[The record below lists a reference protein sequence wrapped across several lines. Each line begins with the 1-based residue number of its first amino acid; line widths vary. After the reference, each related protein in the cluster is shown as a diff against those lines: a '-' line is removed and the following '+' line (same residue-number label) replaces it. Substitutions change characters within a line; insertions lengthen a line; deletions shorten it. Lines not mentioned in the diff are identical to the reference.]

1 MNRFLF
7 ILLFFFVFTF
17 PHFGQVDQDTIHNSQ
32 PVESTEE
39 DKTEEEVVIKK
50 KVVNVLPYLEDK
62 TPDIT
67 ISKFETDY
75 KKKYKQDS
83 EFDYSEE
90 GNKDSLWKRFK
101 RWFNQRLIDFFR
113 QFDIDYE
120 TSSRLQIFYRIAGV
134 LVITLI
140 IYYITR
146 AFIQKDAYWILK
158 KSGKK
163 MEIPIDD
170 IELNL
175 KSVDFPTLLNQTIK
189 EEQYRLSIRYY
200 YLWLLQKLQEQEQIE
215 WHIEKTNSDYQDEIK
230 DSSLKE
236 DFKYLSYIYNNIWYG
251 EFEITESEFNQAKK
265 SFDTILKTKL
275 K

>member
-1 MNRFLF
+1 MNRFLY

-32 PVESTEE
+32 PIESTEE
-39 DKTEEEVVIKK
+39 AKGEIVPKK
-50 KVVNVLPYLEDK
+50 KVVNTLPYLEDK
-62 TPDIT
+62 TQDIT

-75 KKKYKQDS
+75 KKKYKKDS

-90 GNKDSLWKRFK
+90 ANKDSLWKRFK
-101 RWFNQRLIDFFR
+101 RWVGQQISDFFR

-120 TSSRLQIFYRIAGV
+120 TSSRLDIAFRIGGV
-134 LVITLI
+134 LVIILV

-146 AFIQKDAYWILK
+146 ATIQKDAYWMFKK
-158 KSGKK
+158 KSKK
-163 MEIPIDD
+163 LDIRVDD

-175 KSVDFPTLLNQTIK
+175 KVVDFPSLLNQTIK

-215 WHIEKTNSDYQDEIK
+215 WHIEKTNSDYQEEIK
-230 DSSLKE
+230 DTQLKE
-236 DFKYLSYIYNNIWYG
+236 DFQYLSYIYNNIWYG